1 MMMNFFSVF
10 SSKAVQPQ
18 SARPSENPRNWRCQL
33 GTFWQDIEEAGSVLK
48 ARRLVPSEIRV
59 QRRAGSTASPDG
71 TATDKART
79 ISAPR
84 PGIRRK
90 PMRHDLRRSTDPAGH
105 LPISCHP
112 KARR

>member
-33 GTFWQDIEEAGSVLK
+33 GTFWQDIEEAGSVLQ

-59 QRRAGSTASPDG
+59 QRTGGIDRVAG
-71 TATDKART
+71 
-79 ISAPR
+79 
-84 PGIRRK
+84 
-90 PMRHDLRRSTDPAGH
+90 RHGD
-105 LPISCHP
+105 
-112 KARR
+112 

>member
-48 ARRLVPSEIRV
+48 ARRLVPSESASSG
-59 QRRAGSTASPDG
+59 RAGSTASPDG

-79 ISAPR
+79 T
-84 PGIRRK
+84 
-90 PMRHDLRRSTDPAGH
+90 LRSVLEFAENPETVCGTDPATRVM
-105 LPISCHP
+105 SSE
-112 KARR
+112 